1 MSIPEIEPVK
11 NHYGNNSATSFDF
24 DFYIERSSQLKVQH
38 TDLNGILTTLKENVD
53 YSIHEIGNENGSY
66 ITFPIQGST
75 YSALAWDTSTDKKE
89 LLTISLNLPLKQE
102 FEFDISGDLDKHQLE
117 KALDYQMRIDQILN
131 RKINRAVLVP
141 EGSELTPSEMIE
153 TIHNSRI
160 TAVQAAND
168 AKNSANEA
176 KEQLNNVNKR
186 SEEVIQAYTDAKT
199 DITNLKDSSVE
210 EIKAEGAE
218 QINNI
223 KKTGFYIHNDKLYYI
238 DSNGETQ
245 EFGGGGGLEVCDIG
259 MALFIDETKGLR
271 RRLNGQII
279 AINDNTQY
287 FLTRLKRITTLYPS
301 LLTDEATWQ
310 SDKTLSAYGQVGR
323 FVFNYAS
330 DGVTVE
336 SVRLPAVVNVQGL
349 MDLANTGFTVPAG
362 LPTLY
367 TNSTGAHYHDRGT
380 MNITGAIYNSHYGDN
395 NGSATADSTGA
406 FSRSGAKPS
415 MTVSGVATN
424 IYGVDYHFNAA
435 NSWTGVTSTNGEH
448 SHSIAGT
455 SNTVQPEAIQYPY
468 FIQIATGQETEVD
481 IVNTIELNTP
491 YSLFDCKFA
500 DHKLN
505 NLSWL
510 RSSESGQYNDGSV
523 YSDAYN
529 ELISEYNN
537 AESVEETDNGII
549 YKRTPKGYKIALD
562 SQKTAID
569 NLYSSAGVAWFY
581 VINQSTQQFALPRTK
596 SGFNGIRNKVGD
608 YISESLPNI
617 TANFQMPVA
626 DSGASGSGAIVKS
639 GASIGTSI
647 PAGYQTNA
655 QGAYNEGGIGI
666 IQYNFD
672 ASRFS
677 STYQNNKAVQQR
689 GTEMYLY
696 FYVGETVQNPNLID
710 AGRLAENMANRNL
723 SNLSDFGKIMC
734 AKNAFAQIHYDP
746 HDFSKIGAYWSAG
759 NLTSGSV
766 NIPDGGFW
774 LTFIYKYNAATE
786 AGLIN
791 SVFELGI
798 VPGGKKFT
806 VEGNYPHYY
815 FYGIRIQEA

>member
-75 YSALAWDTSTDKKE
+75 HSVLAWDTSTDKKE

-117 KALDYQMRIDQILN
+117 KALDYQMRVDQILN

-141 EGSELTPSEMIE
+141 EGSELTPTEMVE

-259 MALFIDETKGLR
+259 MSLFVDETKGLR
-271 RRLNGQII
+271 RRLNGQIVY
-279 AINDNTQY
+279 ANTNTQD
-287 FLTRLKRITTLYPS
+287 FIDKLVKIKALVPS
-301 LLTDEATWQ
+301 LFDTEENWQ
-310 SDKTLSAYGQVGR
+310 AIKSASKLGQCGK
-323 FVFNYAS
+323 FVFNYS
-330 DGVTVE
+330 GVEIV
-336 SVRLPAVVNVQGL
+336 SVRIPAIVNVQGL

-367 TNSTGAHYHDRGT
+367 TNSTGAHYHDRGD
-380 MNITGAIYNSHYGDN
+380 MNITGAVYNNHYGDN
-395 NGSATADSTGA
+395 NGSLTADATGA
-406 FSRSGAKPS
+406 FSRSNLKPS
-415 MTVSGVATN
+415 MTVSGTAAR
-424 IYGVDYHFNAA
+424 IYGADYYFNAA

-455 SNTVQPEAIQYPY
+455 SNTIQPEAIQYPY

-481 IVNTIELNTP
+481 IVNTIELNKPSFFGDSKYVPTP
-491 YSLFDCKFA
+491 V
-500 DHKLN
+500 N

-510 RSSESGQYNDGSV
+510 KSEGQQNGKAVYPDVYDWVLANVNNGVEGFKRST
-523 YSDAYN
+523 
-529 ELISEYNN
+529 
-537 AESVEETDNGII
+537 ETYTD
-549 YKRTPKGYKIALD
+549 YD
-562 SQKTAID
+562 
-569 NLYSSAGVAWFY
+569 Y
-581 VINQSTQQFALPRTK
+581 VINTADETFRLPLLNGSENLPSNTVLKTIDNTTLPVGTTTLFTASHNGNISIRGYSTTGVNTFAVYRNNVYIGAAGFPANAYNQSTISFDVKR
-596 SGFNGIRNKVGD
+596 GD
-608 YISESLPNI
+608 VVAVKLDQG
-617 TANFQMPVA
+617 TA
-626 DSGASGSGAIVKS
+626 
-639 GASIGTSI
+639 T
-647 PAGYQTNA
+647 
-655 QGAYNEGGIGI
+655 YN
-666 IQYNFD
+666 YHY
-672 ASRFS
+672 S
-677 STYQNNKAVQQR
+677 KAV
-689 GTEMYLY
+689 GNGSLY
-696 FYVGETVQNPNLID
+696 YYVGETVQNPNLID
-710 AGRLAENMANRNL
+710 AGRLAENMVDRNL

-734 AKNAFAQIHYDP
+734 AKNAFAQIHYNP
-746 HDFSKIGAYWSAG
+746 NDFSKIGAYWAAQ

-766 NIPDGGFW
+766 NIPDGGLW
-774 LTFIYKYNAATE
+774 LTFEYRYNANTKAE
-786 AGLIN
+786 LIGTD
-791 SVFELGI
+791 FQIGI
-798 VPGGKKFT
+798 VPGGTKFE
-806 VEGNYPHYY
+806 VAGSYPHYY

>member
-75 YSALAWDTSTDKKE
+75 HSVLAWDTSTDKKE

-199 DITNLKDSSVE
+199 DITNLKNFSVE
-210 EIKAEGAE
+210 EIKTEGAE
-218 QINNI
+218 QVDTI
-223 KKTGFYIHNDKLYYI
+223 KKTGFYVQDGDLYCLDAEGKPKKLDTISDYSI
-238 DSNGETQ
+238 NNVHSFGDS
-245 EFGGGGGLEVCDIG
+245 
-259 MALFIDETKGLR
+259 K
-271 RRLNGQII
+271 
-279 AINDNTQY
+279 Y
-287 FLTRLKRITTLYPS
+287 
-301 LLTDEATWQ
+301 
-310 SDKTLSAYGQVGR
+310 
-323 FVFNYAS
+323 
-330 DGVTVE
+330 
-336 SVRLPAVVNVQGL
+336 
-349 MDLANTGFTVPAG
+349 VP
-362 LPTLY
+362 
-367 TNSTGAHYHDRGT
+367 
-380 MNITGAIYNSHYGDN
+380 
-395 NGSATADSTGA
+395 
-406 FSRSGAKPS
+406 
-415 MTVSGVATN
+415 
-424 IYGVDYHFNAA
+424 
-435 NSWTGVTSTNGEH
+435 
-448 SHSIAGT
+448 
-455 SNTVQPEAIQYPY
+455 
-468 FIQIATGQETEVD
+468 
-481 IVNTIELNTP
+481 TP
-491 YSLFDCKFA
+491 V
-500 DHKLN
+500 N

-510 RSSESGQYNDGSV
+510 KSEGQQNAKAVYLGVYDWILENVNNGVEGFKRST
-523 YSDAYN
+523 
-529 ELISEYNN
+529 
-537 AESVEETDNGII
+537 ETYTD
-549 YKRTPKGYKIALD
+549 YD
-562 SQKTAID
+562 
-569 NLYSSAGVAWFY
+569 Y
-581 VINQSTQQFALPRTK
+581 VINTTDETFRLPLKNHSADDGNSNLAL
-596 SGFNGIRNKVGD
+596 
-608 YISESLPNI
+608 Y
-617 TANFQMPVA
+617 
-626 DSGASGSGAIVKS
+626 
-639 GASIGTSI
+639 
-647 PAGYQTNA
+647 Y
-655 QGAYNEGGIGI
+655 
-666 IQYNFD
+666 
-672 ASRFS
+672 
-677 STYQNNKAVQQR
+677 
-689 GTEMYLY
+689 
-696 FYVGETVQNPNLID
+696 YVGETVQNPNLID
-710 AGRLAENMANRNL
+710 AGRLAENMVNRNL

-746 HDFSKIGAYWSAG
+746 NDFSKIGAYWAVQ

-766 NIPDGGFW
+766 NFPDGGFW